1 MRAFVSGQPIAA
13 WLLRLSVVI
22 VLFYRYWN
30 TFLSFNFDSV
40 GYLVTTVILLAAA
53 LLLIG
58 GFSRG
63 QGMTILSAVLL
74 FFGLLV
80 KSYFVVPSG
89 IENLIPLLLPL
100 SVSVYFI
107 SYGR

>member
-1 MRAFVSGQPIAA
+1 MRAFTSGQPIAA

-30 TFLSFNFDSV
+30 TLLSFNFDSV
-40 GYLVTTVILLAAA
+40 GYIVTTIILLGAA

-74 FFGLLV
+74 FFALLV

-107 SYGR
+107 SHGR